1 MIAPAGPNH
10 PESED
15 RRRMGELQHECGIA
29 ALYHL
34 AGPDTSPLTPPGGPD
49 QVSRLMPRVLLDLQ
63 NRGQLAAGFT
73 TFNPGREQILDTY
86 KQIGTVIEAFRLNHP
101 AKAESVMKE
110 FAGRAAI
117 GHVRYATCGANTR
130 SYAQPFERPHGCK
143 WKWFSLAFNGQLANF
158 ADLRAELLS
167 LADYHLTRETD
178 TEVLMHFIAH
188 ELRGDERPD
197 LVDVFR
203 RLSEKFDGA
212 YNLVFLNAMGD
223 LVVLR
228 DPLGLRPLCYAQ
240 DGPLFAAASESVAL
254 QNLGFT
260 DVRSLEPGEM
270 IVIQDNRLRRVRFA
284 PRRRSAHCFFEWIYF
299 ANVASVLDDRSVY
312 LSRSRLGE
320 ELARQEQEL
329 GRVPLD
335 EDTIVVPVPDTG
347 KAAADAM
354 AYALGV
360 RSVEGLMRNRYV
372 GRTFIEGENRA
383 DRARFK
389 YTPLREVLE
398 GKRVLLVEDTIVR
411 STTLKSL
418 LHHLRERGGAREVH
432 VRVACPP
439 IVAPCFYGI
448 DMSTI
453 RELFAPRFMAGSRPT
468 VEEQQA
474 MAAELGA
481 DSLFYLPLEAVAR
494 CIGLTDDRLC
504 QACLTGQYP
513 TPTGERL
520 YQVALRNRG
529 SAHGNGRTYEAA
541 AVEAACKM
549 P

>member
-1 MIAPAGPNH
+1 M
-10 PESED
+10 D
-15 RRRMGELQHECGIA
+15 ELQHECGVA

-34 AGPDTSPLTPPGGPD
+34 DGSEVSPLAPSGGPG

-73 TFNPGREQILDTY
+73 TFDPAREQILDTY

-101 AKAESVMKE
+101 AKAESIMAE
-110 FAGRAAI
+110 YAGRAAI
-117 GHVRYATCGANTR
+117 GHVRYATCGANNR
-130 SYAQPFERPHGCK
+130 SYAQPFERPHACK
-143 WKWFSLAFNGQLANF
+143 WKWFSIAFNGQLANF

-178 TEVLMHFIAH
+178 TELLMHFIAH
-188 ELRGDERPD
+188 ALRGDERPD
-197 LVDVFR
+197 LVEVFSD
-203 RLSEKFDGA
+203 LSRKFDGA

-254 QNLGFT
+254 QNLGFQ
-260 DVRSLEPGEM
+260 DVHSLAPGEM
-270 IVIQDNRLRRVRFA
+270 IVIQNGQVRRERFA
-284 PRRRSAHCFFEWIYF
+284 PARRTAHCFFEWIYF

-312 LSRSRLGE
+312 LSRARLGE
-320 ELARQEQEL
+320 ELAAQERQL

-335 EDTIVVPVPDTG
+335 GDTIVVPVPDTG

-372 GRTFIEGENRA
+372 GRTFIEGENRSG
-383 DRARFK
+383 RARLK

-411 STTLKSL
+411 STTLQSL
-418 LHHLRERGGAREVH
+418 LSHLRDGGGAREVH

-439 IVAPCFYGI
+439 IVAPCFYRI
-448 DMSTI
+448 DMSTVK
-453 RELFAPRFMAGSRPT
+453 ELFAPQFMKGKRPT
-468 VEEQQA
+468 DEEQQE
-474 MAAELGA
+474 MARQLGS
-481 DSLFYLPLEAVAR
+481 DSLYYLPLEAVAR
-494 CIGLTDDRLC
+494 CIGLP
-504 QACLTGQYP
+504 A
-513 TPTGERL
+513 
-520 YQVALRNRG
+520 
-529 SAHGNGRTYEAA
+529 
-541 AVEAACKM
+541 
-549 P
+549 

>member
-1 MIAPAGPNH
+1 L
-10 PESED
+10 D
-15 RRRMGELQHECGIA
+15 
-29 ALYHL
+29 
-34 AGPDTSPLTPPGGPD
+34 GPDVSPLAPPTGPD
-49 QVSRLMPRVLLDLQ
+49 EVSRLMPRVLLDLQ

-73 TFNPGREQILDTY
+73 TFNPDREQILDTY
-86 KQIGTVIEAFRLNHP
+86 KQIGPVIEAFRLNHP
-101 AKAESVMKE
+101 AKAESVMAE
-110 FAGRAAI
+110 YAGRAAI
-117 GHVRYATCGANTR
+117 GHVRYATCGANNR
-130 SYAQPFERPHGCK
+130 SYAQPFERQHACK
-143 WKWFSLAFNGQLANF
+143 WKWFSIAFNGQLANF
-158 ADLRAELLS
+158 AELRAELLS

-188 ELRGDERPD
+188 ALRGDERPD
-197 LVDVFR
+197 LAEVFGE
-203 RLSEKFDGA
+203 LSRKFDGA

-223 LVVLR
+223 MVVLR
-228 DPLGLRPLCYAQ
+228 DPVGVRPLCYAQ

-254 QNLGFT
+254 HNLGFPE
-260 DVRSLEPGEM
+260 VRSLEPGEL
-270 IVIQDNRLRRVRFA
+270 IVIQDNQLRRERFA
-284 PRRRSAHCFFEWIYF
+284 PRRRTAHCFFEWIYF

-320 ELARQEQEL
+320 ELARQEQTL

-372 GRTFIEGENRA
+372 GRTFIEGENRI

-418 LHHLRERGGAREVH
+418 LHHLRERGGAKEVH

-453 RELFAPRFMAGSRPT
+453 RELFAPRFMEGSRPT
-468 VEEQQA
+468 VDEQQV

-494 CIGLTDDRLC
+494 CIGLSDDQLC
-504 QACLTGQYP
+504 RACLTGDYP

-520 YQVALRNRG
+520 YQLALRNRT
-529 SAHGNGRTYEAA
+529 SENGNGRTYESAA
-541 AVEAACKM
+541 FEAASKM